1 MAAGAVIAAA
11 APAMVIGIES
21 ANACR
26 YRRAFMICPVCK
38 RVYFRLALNEPTGVC
53 EPAEAMRSALRA
65 RGRPRGARPG
75 WSPGPGHLPLIG
87 ALTQAERPMT
97 WSSTVT
103 A

>member
-11 APAMVIGIES
+11 APTMVIGIES

-65 RGRPRGARPG
+65 RARPRGARPG
-75 WSPGPGHLPLIG
+75 LVARAGPPSPDRGFDAGRTPHDLVLYG
-87 ALTQAERPMT
+87 
-97 WSSTVT
+97 
-103 A
+103 